1 MYADPEAIRKDARA
15 SYGVDWR
22 INRGLDSSLL
32 FNILLPSLVIRKD
45 KRSRKGEERGREL
58 IYFTSWTVRGDG
70 KVKGRMGCGIP
81 HYDCLSSWN
90 FNDNKNSVKKY
101 LM

>member
-1 MYADPEAIRKDARA
+1 VYADPEAIRKDARA

-45 KRSRKGEERGREL
+45 KRSRKGEERGADFMSFPICCFGLRPSGFSL
-58 IYFTSWTVRGDG
+58 VLFLS
-70 KVKGRMGCGIP
+70 P
-81 HYDCLSSWN
+81 CLSFAQLFSYPD
-90 FNDNKNSVKKY
+90 FN
-101 LM
+101 